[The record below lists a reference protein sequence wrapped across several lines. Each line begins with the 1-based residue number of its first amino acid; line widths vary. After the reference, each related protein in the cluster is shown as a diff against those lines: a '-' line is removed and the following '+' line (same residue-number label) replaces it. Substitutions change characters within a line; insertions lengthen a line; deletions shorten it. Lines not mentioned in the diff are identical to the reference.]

1 MSESDRLSALPGDSL
16 RITALLGLA
25 HGGLFV
31 AAFPP
36 INLWP
41 LTLVSVAPLAWLAIH
56 AASGRRAVLS
66 VMAVHLLVWLWLG
79 RWLLPVSA
87 VGYPLAA
94 LYLSIFPALFGLIIR
109 AASRHP
115 VVARWPMTAVVP
127 VAWVGVECLRGIVLF
142 DGYPWFLLAHPL
154 IEWPVLAQ
162 SADLL
167 GTYFVSFLAAMV
179 AGLVVDLARVAWG
192 QTGNAQGPLAKRRAL
207 VATAVVVLAVHAAN
221 LVYGLWRVGQSD
233 ANRPGP
239 TLLVIQTNLPQ
250 ENKVGW
256 KIEEQNRDLP
266 RFLEQTRTA
275 HAEAGGAVDLIVWPE
290 TMLPGAGLE
299 PETIAVL
306 KDLGEDLRPLYQ
318 WGERL
323 AALSRDLG
331 TPILVGSSAW
341 VEPYVQNDAAG
352 SHWEWRHRYNSAY
365 LLWDRPPFQRYDKVF
380 LTPFGETMPY
390 ISAWPWLEE
399 KLLALGARGM
409 RFDLDAA
416 PAIKRLELPWTP
428 SSLKPPSPK
437 PPSLLLATPIC
448 FEDTVASVC
457 RRMVYEGGRKR
468 AEVLVNLSNDGWF
481 GSYDGGRRQH
491 VQIARWR
498 CIENR
503 VPMVRAVNTGLTV
516 HIDSV
521 GKIVTTASGGRRYL
535 KERTAGSM
543 LAELALD
550 GRRTLYGR
558 LGDAWAWACLA
569 LVVAMVGWVVASRAA
584 GRTR

>member
-1 MSESDRLSALPGDSL
+1 MSESDRRPAPPGDSL
-16 RITALLGLA
+16 RITALLALA
-25 HGGLFV
+25 HGGLFL

-41 LTLVSVAPLAWLAIH
+41 ASFVSVAPLAWLAIH
-56 AASGRRAVLS
+56 ATSARRVVLS

-79 RWLLPVSA
+79 RWLVA
-87 VGYPLAA
+87 VTVVGYPFAA
-94 LYLSIFPALFGLIIR
+94 LYLSLFGALFGLIVR
-109 AASRHP
+109 AASRHRGL
-115 VVARWPMTAVVP
+115 ARWPMTVVVP

-154 IEWPVLAQ
+154 IEWPLLAQ

-167 GTYFVSFLAAMV
+167 GTYFVSFLVATV
-179 AGLVVDLARVAWG
+179 AGLIVDLARAR
-192 QTGNAQGPLAKRRAL
+192 ARRDQPPRAGRRG
-207 VATAVVVLAVHAAN
+207 VFAAAAVVVILHAAN
-221 LVYGLWRVGQSD
+221 LVYGLWRAGQTD
-233 ANRPGP
+233 VTRPGP

-250 ENKVGW
+250 DNKLGW
-256 KIEEQNRDLP
+256 KPEDQDLDLP
-266 RFLEQTRTA
+266 RFLEQTRAA
-275 HAEAGGAVDLIVWPE
+275 HEESGGAIDLIVWPE

-299 PETIAVL
+299 PETIAIP
-306 KDLGEDLRPLYQ
+306 ELRPLYQ

-323 AALSRDLG
+323 AALSRELS
-331 TPILVGSSAW
+331 TPILAGSPVWVG
-341 VEPYVQNDAAG
+341 PYVESDAAG
-352 SHWEWRHRYNSAY
+352 SHWAWRRRYNSAY

-399 KLLALGARGM
+399 KLLALGAGGM

-416 PAIKRLELPWTP
+416 PVIKRLALPWPLST
-428 SSLKPPSPK
+428 SK

-481 GSYDGGRRQH
+481 GSYDAGRRQH
-491 VQIARWR
+491 LQIARWR

-503 VPMVRAVNTGLTV
+503 VPMVRAVNTGLSV
-516 HIDSV
+516 HIDSF
-521 GKIVTTASGGRRYL
+521 GEIVTRRCGGRGYL
-535 KERTAGSM
+535 KEREAGSM
-543 LAELALD
+543 VAELALD
-550 GRRTLYGR
+550 RRRTLYGR
-558 LGDAWAWACLA
+558 LGDVWAWACLA
-569 LVVAMVGWVVASRAA
+569 LVGGLVGWVVASRAA
-584 GRTR
+584 RRTR